1 MKRRETGYSFCD
13 QCTRRCSFRPE
24 NATIV
29 EVSKAMLAGRVSAA
43 FFLGDRTRLIVEG
56 VGQEKL
62 TIEADGR
69 AKYSEGDQIGID
81 IDPESVLTL

>member
-1 MKRRETGYSFCD
+1 
-13 QCTRRCSFRPE
+13 
-24 NATIV
+24 
-29 EVSKAMLAGRVSAA
+29 MLAGRVSAA

-62 TIEADGR
+62 TIETDGR